1 MVREEILKYV
11 FIVQSGHIKILLV
24 SRDQLFLFM
33 SRNHL
38 FVSFIVKCPILAYF
52 CISHHEKKAATLLLL
67 SKCPGSSE
75 PACTETTAVCSSL
88 QFPCRLFNAGHSGRC
103 IIHGGCP
110 WAPASNDTLKGCY
123 CASLVRTT
131 NTNLVQTMQANVNND
146 CILVRLALLF
156 GML

>member
-1 MVREEILKYV
+1 MVRKEILKYV
-11 FIVQSGHIKILLV
+11 FIVQSGHIKILLG

-103 IIHGGCP
+103 IIHGLPMSTRFQWYSQRLLLCFTGEDHKYKSCP
-110 WAPASNDTLKGCY
+110 DYAGKCEQWLYSG
-123 CASLVRTT
+123 
-131 NTNLVQTMQANVNND
+131 
-146 CILVRLALLF
+146 
-156 GML
+156 